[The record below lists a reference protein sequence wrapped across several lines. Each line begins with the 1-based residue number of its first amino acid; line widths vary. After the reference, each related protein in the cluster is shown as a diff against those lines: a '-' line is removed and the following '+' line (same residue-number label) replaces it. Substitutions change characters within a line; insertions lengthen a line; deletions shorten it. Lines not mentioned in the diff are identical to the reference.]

1 MSNVLS
7 QLAGTHDPTS
17 RLETANAAYIPTKV
31 KSIDSLLRRIDDG
44 SRSGVIGSNVTIIP
58 NPSYS
63 VDPNLLRSGKES
75 EYQYDYVQ
83 TDDELVKHDRVV
95 KCTTSGGDEVI
106 DATADNVYIDPNPS
120 YSVAQDVKLENNPS
134 YDKLQL

>member
-1 MSNVLS
+1 M
-7 QLAGTHDPTS
+7 
-17 RLETANAAYIPTKV
+17 
-31 KSIDSLLRRIDDG
+31 
-44 SRSGVIGSNVTIIP
+44 IGPNVTITP

-63 VDPNLLRSGKES
+63 IDPNSLQSGKEL

-83 TDDELVKHDRVV
+83 TDDELVKYDRVV
-95 KCTTSGGDEVI
+95 KYTTSEGDEVI

-120 YSVAQDVKLENNPS
+120 YSVAQDVKLEDNPS

>member
-63 VDPNLLRSGKES
+63 VDPNLL
-75 EYQYDYVQ
+75 
-83 TDDELVKHDRVV
+83 
-95 KCTTSGGDEVI
+95 
-106 DATADNVYIDPNPS
+106 
-120 YSVAQDVKLENNPS
+120 
-134 YDKLQL
+134 